1 MENTIYYPTEAEFQ
15 QFLAETT
22 TEQETMLICA
32 EYVEQVQEDMP
43 AGDELEAQLLKLGIH
58 LQAI

>member
-1 MENTIYYPTEAEFQ
+1 MENTIYYPTEQEFQ
-15 QFLAETT
+15 EFLATT
-22 TEQETMLICA
+22 KQDSAQISA
-32 EYVEQVQEDMP
+32 EYSERVQQDAP

>member
-1 MENTIYYPTEAEFQ
+1 MQATIIYPTETEFQ
-15 QFLAETT
+15 EFLSETSNHETT
-22 TEQETMLICA
+22 LICA
-32 EYVEQVQEDMP
+32 EYSERVQQDAP